1 MDQPDSKAAGRSVQV
16 ARAGP
21 SNQSRP
27 MSADDI
33 QKAKMRAMFMQNKY
47 GKSDVSTPE
56 NLGQKSVNREISSAQ
71 IIKTT
76 PSSRIAQLPHTKR
89 NEDKK
94 PLIPIRKP
102 SPVKMETDSKPNKT
116 SREHLLERLKSVRTQ
131 WHSPPG
137 TVALL
142 HCMFKFVMLNSM
154 DVGGSI
160 RNPLE
165 ISSEGFLSSFWTLW
179 RLARKNSWT
188 LFLCLSV
195 SISLLNIYHS
205 TCFGWAGYVEEF
217 TTGIGEAIFLAIF
230 ATRPAATIQSC

>member
-76 PSSRIAQLPHTKR
+76 PSSRIAQLPHTKW

-154 DVGGSI
+154 VLEDLYGTLRKFQAILDVM
-160 RNPLE
+160 E
-165 ISSEGFLSSFWTLW
+165 IGQEKQLDSLSLS
-179 RLARKNSWT
+179 
-188 LFLCLSV
+188 LCLYL
-195 SISLLNIYHS
+195 SIEYLSQHLLWL
-205 TCFGWAGYVEEF
+205 GWVCGGVHH
-217 TTGIGEAIFLAIF
+217 
-230 ATRPAATIQSC
+230 RHW